1 MRTLRDQAPRGGCF
15 LDARRM
21 NVPMSRSAV
30 HSPKVFSET
39 EWAGAVWLQQ
49 GGHMRKLQVRI
60 ALVLATGLALA
71 SCGADP
77 TNFGTLPA
85 DLTSNKIT
93 GDVHEWGIDVSAH
106 KAAAGDVT
114 FAIANFGSIPHE
126 FIVVKTDYELGKI
139 PVGANNRFDEEGDG
153 VKAIDEI
160 KEFPVNSAEVLTVN
174 LEPGTYQLLCNI
186 EGHYQNGMFTAF
198 IVE

>member
-1 MRTLRDQAPRGGCF
+1 
-15 LDARRM
+15 
-21 NVPMSRSAV
+21 
-30 HSPKVFSET
+30 
-39 EWAGAVWLQQ
+39 
-49 GGHMRKLQVRI
+49 MRKLQVRI
-60 ALVLATGLALA
+60 ALVLAAGLALG

-93 GDVHEWGIDVSAH
+93 GNVHEWGIDVSAH
-106 KAAAGDVT
+106 KATAGDVT

-186 EGHYQNGMFTAF
+186 EGHYQNGMFTDLT
-198 IVE
+198 VS

>member
-1 MRTLRDQAPRGGCF
+1 
-15 LDARRM
+15 
-21 NVPMSRSAV
+21 MSRSAV
-30 HSPKVFSET
+30 YSSKVLGET
-39 EWAGAVWLQQ
+39 EPAEAVWLQS
-49 GGHMRKLQVRI
+49 GGLMRNLQTRI
-60 ALVLATGLALA
+60 ASVLIAGLALA

-77 TNFGTLPA
+77 TNFGPQPA

-93 GDVHEWGIDVSAH
+93 GNVHEWGIDLSAH
-106 KAAAGDVT
+106 KATADDVT
-114 FAIANFGSIPHE
+114 FAIANFGSIAHE

-186 EGHYQNGMFTAF
+186 AGHYQNGMFTDLT
-198 IVE
+198 VS